1 MSQRLCPECE
11 GDLFY
16 DAPMKLFVC
25 KKCGLYADRD
35 TLSDIKY
42 AKKDALD
49 DTSQKNREQSEY
61 LEWWLTSKKDK
72 SQS

>member
-1 MSQRLCPECE
+1 
-11 GDLFY
+11 
-16 DAPMKLFVC
+16 MKLFVC

-35 TLSDIKY
+35 TLSYIKY

-72 SQS
+72 SQN

>member
-1 MSQRLCPECE
+1 
-11 GDLFY
+11 
-16 DAPMKLFVC
+16 MKLFVC

-72 SQS
+72 SQN